1 MGSPVSKRKT
11 RRTSA
16 SRKKAGA
23 KKSAQGLLV
32 EILTEELPPKSLKYL
47 SEVFAERILN
57 GLSRA
62 QLKQRVSG
70 FRAFAT
76 PRRLAVFIPNVLWKA
91 QDRTEPKELM
101 PTKVAFDEH
110 GKPSMALLKR
120 LEKEGRSAR
129 VGERDIERRTNGE
142 TEYVYV
148 NVRIPGATLP
158 AALDEVL
165 KDAIKKLPVAKL
177 MRWGDNDV
185 QFVRPVHGLI
195 MLHSKKVVPGTV
207 LGLKSGRTTLGHRF
221 LSRGKISIADAD
233 QYEKT
238 LEKAG
243 KVIPRFDKRK
253 TLIKKG
259 LEAKAKAAKSRVMA
273 DDALLDEVTSLVEFP
288 KVYEGKFSEEFLSM
302 PVECLIVSMKQH
314 QRYFPL
320 YDSKGKLLPLFLF
333 VSNVET
339 KTPKYIIQGNERVL
353 RARLS
358 DAKFFFEQDKKIK
371 LADRVPKLSGVVY
384 HNKLG
389 SQLARVE
396 RIQGLAA
403 EIARLVHAD
412 VAAAE
417 RAAYLC
423 KADLVTDMVGEF
435 PELQGIMGGYY
446 ANHDGE
452 DPHVADAIRQHYRPR
467 YAGDDLPLSATDI
480 SVALA
485 DKLDTLVGI
494 YGIGLIPTGDKDPF
508 GLRRQALGVIRILIE
523 RTEMLPSLD
532 VVKLLQRA
540 RNLFPNGVVADSVA
554 QDLHAFMLERLKP
567 YLRDHGYQ
575 PDEIDAVLSLNPT
588 RMDQVLLRM
597 QALQEFRRLPEAE
610 ALAAANKRIRN
621 ILRQAGNIASS
632 QFDAGLFKEEAEKRL
647 AAQIQTLDTQ
657 IAPMLNAGNY
667 KQALQH
673 LASLRSPVDEFFD
686 QVMVMVDDEAIRNNR
701 LALLHNL
708 SNLFLRVADI
718 SRLQPQNQVAV

>member
-1 MGSPVSKRKT
+1 MHEN
-11 RRTSA
+11 
-16 SRKKAGA
+16 
-23 KKSAQGLLV
+23 LLI
-32 EILTEELPPKSLKYL
+32 EILTEELPPKALKRL
-47 SEVFAERILN
+47 SEALRDNLYDH
-57 GLSRA
+57 LSDPDRLIEGA
-62 QLKQRVSG
+62 PHIEV
-70 FRAFAT
+70 FAT
-76 PRRLAVFIPNVLWKA
+76 PRRLAVRISNVLLKQKDWVSSRRGPAKSKA
-91 QDRTEPKELM
+91 YD
-101 PTKVAFDEH
+101 DN
-110 GKPSMALLKR
+110 GKPTQELLGFARGVGVSVDKLEEKDGYMIRSVQVKGKPASQLIPKIVSEALKR
-120 LEKEGRSAR
+120 L
-129 VGERDIERRTNGE
+129 
-142 TEYVYV
+142 
-148 NVRIPGATLP
+148 
-158 AALDEVL
+158 
-165 KDAIKKLPVAKL
+165 PVHKL
-177 MRWGDNDV
+177 MRWGDNDNDV

-195 MLHSKKVVPGTV
+195 MLHGKKVIPGIV

-253 TLIKKG
+253 TLIKTD

-273 DDALLDEVTSLVEFP
+273 DDALLDEVTALVEFP

-320 YDSKGKLLPLFLF
+320 YDSKGKLLPRFLF

-358 DAKFFFEQDKKIK
+358 DAKFFFEQDKKTK

-396 RIQGLAA
+396 RIQKLAG
-403 EIARLVHAD
+403 EIAHLVHAD

-446 ANHDGE
+446 ATHDGE

-494 YGIGLIPTGDKDPF
+494 YGIGLVPTGDKDPF

-523 RTEMLPSLD
+523 RAKMLPSLD
-532 VVKLLQRA
+532 ILDLLQQA
-540 RNLFPNGVVADSVA
+540 RGLFPNGVVAESIA

-567 YLRDHGYQ
+567 YLRDNGYQ
-575 PDEIDAVLSLNPT
+575 PDEIDAVLSFNLPYF
-588 RMDQVLLRM
+588 DQVVPRL
-597 QALQEFRRLPEAE
+597 QALQAFRVLPEART
-610 ALAAANKRIRN
+610 LAAANKRIIN
-621 ILRQAGNIASS
+621 ILRQAGGNPADYEKYKIE
-632 QFDAGLFKEEAEKRL
+632 LFKEPAEKELGKIVLRLGNEVRPVLTSGNYTEGLKRL
-647 AAQIQTLDTQ
+647 AGLG
-657 IAPMLNAGNY
+657 PY
-667 KQALQH
+667 
-673 LASLRSPVDEFFD
+673 VDMFFD
-686 QVMVMVDDEAIRNNR
+686 QVMVMVDDIPLRNNR
-701 LALLHNL
+701 LALLNEL
-708 SNLFLRVADI
+708 RDLFLWVADI
-718 SRLQPQNQVAV
+718 SKLQS